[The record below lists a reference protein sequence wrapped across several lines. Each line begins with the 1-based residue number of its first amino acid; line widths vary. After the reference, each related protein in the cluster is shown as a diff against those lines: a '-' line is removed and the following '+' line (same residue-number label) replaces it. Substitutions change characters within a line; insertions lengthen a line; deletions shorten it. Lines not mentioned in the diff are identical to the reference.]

1 MPSHDF
7 GIMNKPPKPHKR
19 YDSYEPQKFNCI
31 SVNDDYIMPLLEK
44 LTSLKT
50 YRHTLDNADSG
61 LAYYGVTLIPPES
74 LDTFIDLIYNNPEL
88 SDLTSLLIKA
98 AESGSYVI
106 HFGI

>member
-1 MPSHDF
+1 MPAHEF
-7 GIMNKPPKPHKR
+7 GIMDKPPKAHIR

-31 SVNDDYIMPLLEK
+31 SVNDDYIMPLLKK
-44 LTSLKT
+44 LTLLKT
-50 YRHTLDNADSG
+50 YWHTLDRTKFG
-61 LAYYGVTLIPPES
+61 LAYYGITLIPPES

-98 AESGSYVI
+98 RDSDSYVI